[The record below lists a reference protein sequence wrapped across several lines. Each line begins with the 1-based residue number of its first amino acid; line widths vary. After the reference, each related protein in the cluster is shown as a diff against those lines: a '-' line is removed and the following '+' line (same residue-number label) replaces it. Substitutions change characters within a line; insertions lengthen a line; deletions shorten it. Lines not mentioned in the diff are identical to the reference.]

1 LLKQLFDKLKKAQ
14 LFGIKLDETI
24 DISDEGQLILYC
36 RIADEETKPFR
47 VLLVLC
53 ERVCATI
60 QYNFAKLNQFIEEH
74 DFDWIKRK
82 PLAAN
87 RAAAMQGFSGV
98 VVQKLKRF
106 PSTVFQFM
114 ASFIE
119 NLYFDITARK

>member
-1 LLKQLFDKLKKAQ
+1 LSKRLFDKLKKAQ

-36 RIADEETKPFR
+36 TTADEETKPFR

-53 ERVCATI
+53 KRVCATI
-60 QYNFAKLNQFIEEH
+60 QYIFAKLNQFIEEH

-87 RAAAMQGFSGV
+87 RAAAMQGSIDV
-98 VVQKLKRF
+98 VVQKSKRF
-106 PSTVFQFM
+106 PLTVFQFM
-114 ASFIE
+114 A
-119 NLYFDITARK
+119 